1 MVAEAL
7 RTPAAS
13 GGPEL
18 SFVRMM
24 TEPFG
29 RWERKGDYAIWTG
42 SRRSDEAKYTLLELH
57 DGGVVPIVKPGASP
71 LLHRIP
77 AGVPHHVAHLY
88 GFWHAAD
95 VDAVWLRAKQGE
107 VEYYSL
113 MLGGAAGR
121 PATDSC
127 LWICPKCA
135 ALLVRHEFDTARNGF
150 DAFLGFALE
159 KVRAFNRD
167 AAQRTCRNCGAVH
180 PPAHGFYPDED
191 TGEERAARL
200 AE

>member
-18 SFVRMM
+18 SFVRSMK
-24 TEPFG
+24 EPFG

-42 SRRSDEAKYTLLELH
+42 SRQADEPRVLLLELH
-57 DGGVVPIVKPGASP
+57 DKGVVPIVKSDSTP
-71 LLHRIP
+71 LMHRIP
-77 AGVPHHVAHLY
+77 GGVPHHIAHLF
-88 GFWHAAD
+88 GFWHVAD
-95 VDAVWLRAKQGE
+95 VDSVWLQAKQGD

-121 PATDSC
+121 PAKDSC

-135 ALLVRHEFDTARNGF
+135 TLLVRHDFDTARNGF
-150 DAFLGFALE
+150 EAFLRFSLD

-167 AAQRTCRNCGAVH
+167 AAERTCRSCGAVH

-191 TGEERAARL
+191 NDEERVARL